1 MTSWWN
7 RSYESFALV
16 TRYPGLKP
24 SPYTE
29 GTGNFDKPLPS
40 NPKHI
45 GVLAHLAVSLGLSAC
60 RQGHRVCFVT
70 AAGLINE
77 LIKAASSRLASE

>member
-45 GVLAHLAVSLGLSAC
+45 GVLAQPAVSLGLSAC

>member
-45 GVLAHLAVSLGLSAC
+45 GVLAHPAVSLGLSAC

>member
-1 MTSWWN
+1 
-7 RSYESFALV
+7 V
-16 TRYPGLKP
+16 TRYPGLKL

-29 GTGNFDKPLPS
+29 GTGNFDEPLPS

-60 RQGHRVCFVT
+60 RQGIASASSQPRRPDQRAHQSS
-70 AAGLINE
+70 I
-77 LIKAASSRLASE
+77 ISSRLGV

>member
-29 GTGNFDKPLPS
+29 GTGNFGEPLTS

>member
-7 RSYESFALV
+7 RSCESFALV

-24 SPYTE
+24 SPYMD
-29 GTGNFDKPLPS
+29 GTGNFDEPLPS

-77 LIKAASSRLASE
+77 LIKAASSRHASE